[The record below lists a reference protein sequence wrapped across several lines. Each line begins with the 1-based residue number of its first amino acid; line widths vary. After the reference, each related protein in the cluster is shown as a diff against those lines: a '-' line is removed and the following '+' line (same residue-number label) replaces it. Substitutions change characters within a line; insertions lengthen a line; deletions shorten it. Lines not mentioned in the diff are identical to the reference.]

1 MNLSVSVRP
10 SHARLPKAHG
20 VPTTASCFTLACT
33 DQPRPWQ
40 LCRKVFMKPCLLSGP
55 VSSRYCKFRYEN
67 KSLRLD
73 ATVIDYSPLLII
85 GAKVRHAQ
93 KQHHGGSRGALS
105 TTPQT
110 RPKQW
115 ENM

>member
-85 GAKVRHAQ
+85 GAKVRHAP
-93 KQHHGGSRGALS
+93 KAASRRKPGCPFDHSPRLGQS
-105 TTPQT
+105 TG
-110 RPKQW
+110 KK
-115 ENM
+115 